1 LPAGR
6 ESSLPDPVVSQRRPI
21 EWLVWGAL
29 ISTLIAIAAL
39 FAWSRL
45 KPSGPDHTVAL
56 PLNYPLPDFTLTNQF
71 GQPVTLAQLR
81 GHVWVADIIFTQC
94 AGPCPVM
101 TAKMS
106 DVQSRLPRS
115 SAVKLVTLTTDPD
128 NDSPEVLKAFGERF
142 NADFSR
148 WSFLTGRKDQ
158 IARLAVD
165 GLKLIA
171 IPKNPAERETPVD
184 LFIHSELFVVV
195 DKNATVRAA
204 FESYQPD
211 VLDKV
216 LKAVEQ
222 LSREP
227 GS

>member
-1 LPAGR
+1 LPAVR
-6 ESSLPDPVVSQRRPI
+6 EPDTDPVVNQRRPI

-29 ISTLIAIAAL
+29 IATVVAITGV
-39 FAWSRL
+39 FAWTTLRQ
-45 KPSGPDHTVAL
+45 PENQIAL
-56 PLNYPLPDFTLTNQF
+56 PLNYPLPDFTLTNQA
-71 GQPVTLAQLR
+71 GQPVTLASLR
-81 GHVWVADIIFTQC
+81 GQVWVADIIFTQC

-101 TAKMS
+101 TAKMA
-106 DVQSRLPRS
+106 DVQARLPRS
-115 SAVKLVTLTTDPD
+115 SPVKLVTLTTDPD

-142 NADFSR
+142 NADFTR

-165 GLKLIA
+165 GLKLTA

-195 DKNATVRAA
+195 DKNANVRAA
-204 FESYQPD
+204 FESYQPGA
-211 VLDKV
+211 LANV
-216 LKAVEQ
+216 LKAVAQ
-222 LSREP
+222 LSKER